1 MLPLKQRIR
10 LPKRRFS
17 GFAMDFPRFRAV
29 RQGVMVEDS
38 RSELVGRAAERQY
51 YAYAELD
58 EKDAALFRWTDGHL
72 EALTVASDELSAW
85 RSLTSQLPQENIP
98 CRLQTPAGAGWSM
111 AARGRDRGIAITT
124 CTQPKGQLPSDLI
137 SELQLAGELALE
149 RLRLRNARRELER
162 QRREQEQLVRHE
174 RLRAQADLIRSFSHD
189 FNNLLGTI
197 LLRAELG
204 GAASDG
210 QEARAA
216 IAGISRAADDGARLV
231 QHLVNFSGSR
241 PDPDQD
247 LLDVGELVQRLCSEI
262 WAGYEQPPQ
271 GVKSPGYALQVE
283 CTPDLHVLAS
293 PRDLREIMLNLLAN
307 AREAMTDGGTV
318 AVEVKRERK
327 QVLVRVS
334 DSGPGLAADELERVI
349 EPFFTTKSRD
359 HLGLGLSVVHGI
371 VARSGGQFALGK
383 SQLGG
388 LMASLSLPLADL
400 RAVRRELRGKEEQD
414 LELLRNLS
422 VLVVDDEP
430 GMRETLALSLE
441 NLGHRVTQAVDGR
454 QTLGLL
460 RYHDGLDALVL
471 DLVMPEMDGWE
482 VAYFARKLQPD
493 AAIILL
499 SGWGEAL
506 GEQNDGRVDAVL
518 AKPVTMLELNQAISR
533 AVLRRQPH
541 RQAPATGTS

>member
-1 MLPLKQRIR
+1 
-10 LPKRRFS
+10 
-17 GFAMDFPRFRAV
+17 
-29 RQGVMVEDS
+29 MVEDS
-38 RSELVGRAAERQY
+38 RSELVEQAAARQY

-58 EKDAALFRWTDGHL
+58 EKDGMLFRWTDRHL
-72 EALTVASDELSAW
+72 ETVTVAADELSAW
-85 RSLTSQLPQENIP
+85 RSLTSQLPRESIP
-98 CRLQTPAGAGWSM
+98 CRLQTPAGAGWSL
-111 AARGRDRGIAITT
+111 ATRGRERDIAVVT
-124 CTQPKGQLPSDLI
+124 CTRSKGEFPSDLI
-137 SELQLAGELALE
+137 AELQMVGELALE
-149 RLRLRNARRELER
+149 RLRLRSARRELER
-162 QRREQEQLVRHE
+162 QRREQEHLVRHE

-204 GAASDG
+204 SASDG
-210 QEARAA
+210 EQARAA
-216 IAGISRAADDGARLV
+216 MAGISRAADDGARLV

-247 LLDVGELVQRLCSEI
+247 LLDVGELIQRLCTEI
-262 WAGYEQPPQ
+262 WAGYQRPQ
-271 GVKSPGYALQVE
+271 GLRSPAYKLQLD
-283 CTPDLHVLAS
+283 CDPDLHVLAS
-293 PRDLREIMLNLLAN
+293 PRDLREIMLSLLGN
-307 AREAMTDGGTV
+307 AREAMSDGGTV
-318 AVEVKRERK
+318 QVEVKRERK

-334 DSGPGLAADELERVI
+334 DSGPGLAADELERVL
-349 EPFFTTKSRD
+349 EPFYTTKGRD
-359 HLGLGLSVVHGI
+359 HLGLGLSVAHGI
-371 VARSGGQFALGK
+371 VGRSGGRFTLGK
-383 SQLGG
+383 SPLGG
-388 LMASLSLPLADL
+388 LTASLSLPLADL
-400 RAVRRELRGKEEQD
+400 RAVRRELRGKEEQN
-414 LELLRNLS
+414 LELLRNLN

-460 RYHDGLDALVL
+460 RYHEGLDALVL

-506 GEQNDGRVDAVL
+506 TEQNDGRVDAVL
-518 AKPVTMLELNQAISR
+518 AKPVTMLELNQTISR
-533 AVLRRQPH
+533 AVLRKQPD